1 MDYNL
6 LMNLAIDLG
15 YELAM
20 SGAETFR
27 VEESIT
33 RILAAYSVDSDVFAI
48 PNYIMITIRTDEGT
62 PLDPDAPNRLPRQ
75 QHGPGGKIQRSE
87 PCPGDPA
94 ATPFPG

>member
-27 VEESIT
+27 VEESP
-33 RILAAYSVDSDVFAI
+33 DS
-48 PNYIMITIRTDEGT
+48 G
-62 PLDPDAPNRLPRQ
+62 RL
-75 QHGPGGKIQRSE
+75 QRRFRCFCHPQLYYDYHSHR
-87 PCPGDPA
+87 
-94 ATPFPG
+94 